1 MHEWKS
7 WRHAV
12 FARVHLRCD
21 EAFSGVSAVLCFAQ
35 HVGFYEQSSVL
46 SAAACTVGLQA
57 FWWKAWM
64 CMWMRAEL
72 GVEYEKWEA
81 AFFKLWRLL
90 VVSCIWR

>member
-1 MHEWKS
+1 M
-7 WRHAV
+7 RGNRGV
-12 FARVHLRCD
+12 VQCLRVYIC
-21 EAFSGVSAVLCFAQ
+21 GVMKPSLGISTVWCFAQ